1 MLTEGGHM
9 HLLLLFLLL
18 LSCERLKPVNLAVG
32 DCVIGEGMD
41 IWKLIRADQ
50 GEYLFVTNPVQ
61 EGSRVELMDDV
72 STFKKVE
79 CPVK

>member
-1 MLTEGGHM
+1 M

-18 LSCERLKPVNLAVG
+18 LSCERLKPVNLTVG

-50 GEYLFVTNPVQ
+50 GEYLFVTNPVE
-61 EGSRVELMDDV
+61 EGSRVELIDDV